1 MPYIPDA
8 PLPPTVPN
16 QIDRIIR
23 AFEFYS
29 YSDIQIKEIRHSTI
43 VSARGFKEQASVIVH
58 YGNRPFTY
66 KPTEAVRVT
75 QGLYLEFRNFSYSL
89 LENAT

>member
-43 VSARGFKEQASVIVH
+43 VSARAIKDRASVIVH
-58 YGNRPFTY
+58 YGNRPFTDY
-66 KPTEAVRVT
+66 PADKVRVRE
-75 QGLYLEFRNFSYSL
+75 GLYLEFRNFSYYL

>member
-1 MPYIPDA
+1 MPYIPDP

-43 VSARGFKEQASVIVH
+43 VSGRRIKELSTVIVH
-58 YGNRPFTY
+58 YGNRPFTDY
-66 KPTEAVRVT
+66 PCDIVCVT
-75 QGLYLEFRNFSYSL
+75 QGLYLEFRNFSYYL

>member
-1 MPYIPDA
+1 MPYTPDS

-16 QIDRIIR
+16 QIQGIIR

-29 YSDIQIKEIRHSTI
+29 YSDIQIKKIRHSTI
-43 VSARGFKEQASVIVH
+43 VSARGIKERASVIVH
-58 YGNRPFTY
+58 YGNRPFTDY
-66 KPTEAVRVT
+66 PADKVRVRE
-75 QGLYLEFRNFSYSL
+75 GLYLEFRNFSYYL